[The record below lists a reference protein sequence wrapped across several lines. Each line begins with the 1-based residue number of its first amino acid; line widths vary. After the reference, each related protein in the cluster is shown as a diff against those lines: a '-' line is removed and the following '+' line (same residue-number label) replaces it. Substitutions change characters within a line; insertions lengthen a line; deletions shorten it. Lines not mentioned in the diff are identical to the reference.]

1 MNQKISPPSQKLD
14 GLFLLAL
21 SMAVFFVGVTEFML
35 SSMLGPLAQAFH
47 TTTSGAAWLISSYA
61 FSYAIA
67 APLLGYFSDRMQ
79 RRKLLLLAL
88 VLFAV
93 DTLAIV
99 IAPTLEIAVVL
110 RVIGGIASAIII
122 PTTFALVA
130 EVVAPQRQAGA
141 MGQVMLGM
149 TLGIA
154 AGPALAGLLSD
165 FFGWAAPF
173 LMVSC
178 GCVLV
183 FLMAR
188 QRLPVQA
195 VAPRAEGHALGWCR
209 QWSILR
215 PLIAKGAWNGT
226 GVAGLLLSG
235 EVLRQRYGFSTAQ
248 IGVSIAAFGVGL
260 AVGNLAAGYLRR
272 YLKRDEDML
281 LLVLALLVLSMST
294 FMLLPLPLPVALCCL
309 GAWGAA
315 LGLGAPAGTVVLASR

>member
-130 EVVAPQRQAGA
+130 EVVAPQDRP
-141 MGQVMLGM
+141 V
-149 TLGIA
+149 
-154 AGPALAGLLSD
+154 P
-165 FFGWAAPF
+165 WA
-173 LMVSC
+173 
-178 GCVLV
+178 
-183 FLMAR
+183 R
-188 QRLPVQA
+188 
-195 VAPRAEGHALGWCR
+195 
-209 QWSILR
+209 
-215 PLIAKGAWNGT
+215 
-226 GVAGLLLSG
+226 
-235 EVLRQRYGFSTAQ
+235 
-248 IGVSIAAFGVGL
+248 
-260 AVGNLAAGYLRR
+260 
-272 YLKRDEDML
+272 
-281 LLVLALLVLSMST
+281 
-294 FMLLPLPLPVALCCL
+294 
-309 GAWGAA
+309 
-315 LGLGAPAGTVVLASR
+315 

>member
-173 LMVSC
+173 LLVSC

-215 PLIAKGAWNGT
+215 PLIARAVFK
-226 GVAGLLLSG
+226 
-235 EVLRQRYGFSTAQ
+235 RP
-248 IGVSIAAFGVGL
+248 AASL
-260 AVGNLAAGYLRR
+260 NRR
-272 YLKRDEDML
+272 RN
-281 LLVLALLVLSMST
+281 
-294 FMLLPLPLPVALCCL
+294 
-309 GAWGAA
+309 
-315 LGLGAPAGTVVLASR
+315 

>member
-88 VLFAV
+88 ILFAV

-226 GVAGLLLSG
+226 V
-235 EVLRQRYGFSTAQ
+235 V
-248 IGVSIAAFGVGL
+248 
-260 AVGNLAAGYLRR
+260 
-272 YLKRDEDML
+272 
-281 LLVLALLVLSMST
+281 
-294 FMLLPLPLPVALCCL
+294 
-309 GAWGAA
+309 A
-315 LGLGAPAGTVVLASR
+315 LGLGAPAGTVVLASRSGPDKGMVLSFAETFNNIAILASVPLAVRLLELKGPPATLWVLGIGLGIGAWLTVLDWFASRRSDEALPLRD